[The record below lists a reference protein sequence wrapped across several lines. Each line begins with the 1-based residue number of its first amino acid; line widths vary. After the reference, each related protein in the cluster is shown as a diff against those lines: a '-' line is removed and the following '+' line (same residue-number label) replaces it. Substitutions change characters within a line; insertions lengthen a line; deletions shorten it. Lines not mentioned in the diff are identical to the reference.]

1 VNDVRIDVLLHSL
14 CLFKTRSQASR
25 ACSEGRVWLNGV
37 EARASRDVRP
47 GDRIRFRD
55 ALGRLEQEV
64 EILDVPLGQ
73 VSKTQAGEMIRVV
86 EKRVIDDPWA

>member
-1 VNDVRIDVLLHSL
+1 VRIDVLLHAL

-25 ACSEGRVWLNGV
+25 ACAEGRVWLNGTP
-37 EARASRDVRP
+37 ARASREVHA

-64 EILDVPLGQ
+64 EVLEVPVAPVSRAQAREMVRTLDR
-73 VSKTQAGEMIRVV
+73 KVV
-86 EKRVIDDPWA
+86 DDPWA